1 MQDINENISDLDSR
15 TTGSIKLL
23 LLPVAISTLLLAA
36 LIIT

>member
-1 MQDINENISDLDSR
+1 MKEINENITDIGSR
-15 TTGSIKLL
+15 STGSIKLL